1 MKTNFEDYVT
11 QLAATVT
18 AAEKPT
24 IFLLTCIDYRY
35 AHRII
40 DIMDNQGLRRKY
52 DIFAL
57 AGAAAGAN
65 EVKEWGNVL
74 VEHIKVARSIKHP
87 IDRVM
92 ILEHRDCG
100 AYKKFFGLDWAEVTP
115 PVEAAKHLEQV
126 KILSAHLHHVLAEEI
141 PNLKVDSFL
150 LARDEDDPLQIE
162 DHDYS

>member
-11 QLAATVT
+11 QLSYTAA

-24 IFLLTCIDYRY
+24 VFLLSCMDYRY

-40 DIMDNQGLRRKY
+40 DVMDNQGLRRKY

-57 AGAAAGAN
+57 GGAAAGAN
-65 EVKEWGNVL
+65 EVEAWRDVF
-74 VEHIKVARSIKHP
+74 VEHVKVARSIGHP
-87 IDRVM
+87 IDHIV

-126 KILSAHLHHVLAEEI
+126 KIFSAYLHHALDEEI
-141 PNLKVDSFL
+141 QHLQIDSFL
-150 LARDEDDPLQIE
+150 LARDEDDPLQINQAA
-162 DHDYS
+162 D